1 MNCPKCQAALE
12 GSARFCQACGSP
24 ASPISPLSP
33 PGGTGGGTPPLPAR
47 YQVVRF
53 LGRGGMGRVYLCRDS
68 ILDVEVAVKVLPA
81 EVTHDEEAL
90 AQIGREA
97 KAAARFRDCAGILSL
112 HGFEQ
117 HGETWYLVME
127 YAGGGSIHDRIKAE
141 GTLPE
146 RECRRL
152 GAEVAEALA
161 FAHERNILHRD
172 VKPANILLDGKGRAK
187 VADFG
192 IAKVMSEASSRM
204 SLVTV
209 AGTPVYMAPEIIL
222 QQKVDG
228 RADLYSLGC
237 MLYEMSTGK
246 RPYTGSYTEI
256 AMAKTTG
263 VASLPDPRALRPDL
277 SEEFGAIVLRLLS
290 IRPEDRFPDGR
301 ACAAA
306 LRAEAAAPADAA
318 ATLVPPAPAPSRRS
332 RGPWF
337 AAAGIAA
344 AAVAAFLAYP
354 RPKIEEPPPV
364 VVAPKPAPVPDP
376 VPEPKPEPKPE
387 PSLAFAPEPAPDP
400 VVEPVPEPKPEP
412 VPEPEPVA
420 PPAPPAPT
428 PPAPTPPPPPVGAAV
443 PGLEPPPED
452 AVRAQKA
459 LAALPEGLERRPDG
473 RIFSRK
479 DGAELVLLPAGE
491 FARGGLEK
499 PEERPVRTIF
509 VSAFLMDR
517 HEVTNGQFARFVRET
532 GHRTD
537 AEKDGKGDT
546 LVGDTLREV
555 AGADWAHPTGPSS
568 SIEGMDVHPVVL
580 VSWNDA
586 KAYADWAGRRLPT
599 EAEFEKALRGGLSGM
614 EWPWG
619 KGPTPNGKF
628 ANYSDGTGKAKHR
641 GWSIVPGYSD
651 GFEHSSPAGSFAPNA
666 FGLFDVAGN
675 AWEWC
680 ADWFDPHGYAG
691 SPERDPRGPSSG
703 TLRVVRGGGWFGAP
717 AYLRAAYRERK
728 DPADRDVVR
737 GFRLARTP

>member
-1 MNCPKCQAALE
+1 
-12 GSARFCQACGSP
+12 
-24 ASPISPLSP
+24 
-33 PGGTGGGTPPLPAR
+33 
-47 YQVVRF
+47 
-53 LGRGGMGRVYLCRDS
+53 MGRVFLCRDTL
-68 ILDVEVAVKVLPA
+68 LDVEVAVKVLPA

-127 YAGGGSIHDRIKAE
+127 FAGGGSIHDRIKAE
-141 GTLPE
+141 GALPE
-146 RECRRL
+146 KEVRRL

-161 FAHERNILHRD
+161 FAHERSILHRD

-222 QQKVDG
+222 QQRVDG

-263 VASLPDPRALRPDL
+263 VSSLPDPRALKPEL

-290 IRPEDRFPDGR
+290 IDPGDRFPDGH

-306 LRAEAAAPADAA
+306 LREGAGA
-318 ATLVPPAPAPSRRS
+318 ATTGGTTATLHPPSPPPPPARRS
-332 RGPWF
+332 RVPLFAGIAVVAAL
-337 AAAGIAA
+337 AAAGIF
-344 AAVAAFLAYP
+344 AFP
-354 RPKIEEPPPV
+354 RPKPEV
-364 VVAPKPAPVPDP
+364 VVQVPVEPKPEPIPAPKPEPIPEP
-376 VPEPKPEPKPE
+376 VPEPKPEPIPEPIPEPKPE
-387 PSLAFAPEPAPDP
+387 PVPEPVPEPKPEPIPEP
-400 VVEPVPEPKPEP
+400 VPVPVPVPEPVPEPKPEP
-412 VPEPEPVA
+412 VPEPKPE
-420 PPAPPAPT
+420 
-428 PPAPTPPPPPVGAAV
+428 PPPPPPPPPPIVPAV
-443 PGLEPPPED
+443 AGLAPPPEG
-452 AVRAQKA
+452 VVKGQKA
-459 LAALPEGLERRPDG
+459 VAALPEGLERRDDG

-479 DGAELVLLPAGE
+479 DGAELVLVPGGE
-491 FARGGLEK
+491 FARGSNERA
-499 PEERPVRTIF
+499 EERPVRTIH
-509 VSAFLMDR
+509 VSAFLLDR

-537 AEKDGKGDT
+537 AEKDGKGET

-555 AGADWAHPTGPSS
+555 KGADWLHPTGPAS
-568 SIEGMDVHPVVL
+568 SIEGMDGHPVVL

-599 EAEFEKALRGGLSGM
+599 EAEFERALRGGLDSM
-614 EWPWG
+614 AWPWG
-619 KGPTPNGKF
+619 AGPTPGGKF
-628 ANYSDGTGKAKHR
+628 ANYSDGTGKARHR
-641 GWSIVPGYSD
+641 TWTIVPGYTD
-651 GFEHSSPAGSFAPNA
+651 EFELSSPAGAFAPNA
-666 FGLFDVAGN
+666 YGLFDVAGN
-675 AWEWC
+675 VWEWC
-680 ADWFDPHGYAG
+680 ADWYDPHAYAG
-691 SPERDPRGPSSG
+691 SPDRDPQGAASG

-728 DPADRDVVR
+728 DPADRDIVR